1 MARFSVRPPPFGLV
15 DQVLDRGIIAY
26 MYPPVR
32 HILISVKEHCPK
44 THECERKDLISKKN
58 PGGLLADT

>member
-1 MARFSVRPPPFGLV
+1 
-15 DQVLDRGIIAY
+15 
-26 MYPPVR
+26 MYPSVR
-32 HILISVKEHCPK
+32 HILISVKENCPK